1 MSQPAERKA
10 ASKEI
15 ASAASEQ
22 WSDEEI
28 VGRVLAG
35 EIALFELVMRRYNR
49 RVFRVVRSI
58 IGEDSEAEDIVQEA
72 YVRAFQNL
80 RQFEGRSLF
89 STWLTKI
96 AVYEATA
103 RRRKQRRWSLVGDD
117 TDLDSMAKQN
127 QSRDAAEQASQ
138 AELGTVLARAVDALP
153 AELRVVFTM
162 RMVEGLDTEETAEC
176 LELSAANVK
185 TRLHRARAQLQTWVD
200 RQIGVESRDLYLF
213 DGERCDRIVAKVMSR
228 IAGERQQAE

>member
-1 MSQPAERKA
+1 MSRPAEQRA
-10 ASKEI
+10 AGAENVG
-15 ASAASEQ
+15 AASEQ
-22 WSDEEI
+22 WSDDEI
-28 VGRVLAG
+28 VRRVLAG
-35 EIALFELVMRRYNR
+35 ETALFELLLRRYNQR
-49 RVFRVVRSI
+49 LFRVVRSI

-103 RRRKQRRWSLVGDD
+103 RRRKQRRLSLVGDD
-117 TDLDSMAKQN
+117 TDFESMAN
-127 QSRDAAEQASQ
+127 QGNQDDAAERASQ
-138 AELGTVLARAVDALP
+138 GELGAVLAKAVDALP

-162 RMVEGLDTEETAEC
+162 RMVEGLSTAETAEC

-185 TRLHRARAQLQTWVD
+185 TRLLRARTQLQAWID
-200 RQIGVESRDLYLF
+200 RQIGKESRDLYLF
-213 DGERCDRIVAKVMSR
+213 DGARCDRIVENVMSR
-228 IAGERQQAE
+228 IAGG